1 MVYAVL
7 SIPSCCNAFFF
18 LPLGRRLISH
28 YTQTQTTIIHKRTK
42 YTLTHYMYTNKLNK
56 LNTRQ
61 LCMCRSST
69 DYRNHI

>member
-1 MVYAVL
+1 ML
-7 SIPSCCNAFFF
+7 FFPF
-18 LPLGRRLISH
+18 PRAAMFFAARATSYFAL
-28 YTQTQTTIIHKRTK
+28 YTTQTTIIHKCTK

-61 LCMCRSST
+61 LCMGRSST